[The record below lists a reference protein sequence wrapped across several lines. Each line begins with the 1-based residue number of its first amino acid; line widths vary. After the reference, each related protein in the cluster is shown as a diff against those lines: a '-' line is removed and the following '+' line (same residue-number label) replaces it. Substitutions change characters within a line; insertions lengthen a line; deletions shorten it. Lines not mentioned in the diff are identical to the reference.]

1 MWPAV
6 AGRLSKKVVFAYAQR
21 GVALGSL
28 SCGNVDTKVNP
39 VTQAPSSG
47 RSCPIGLRIGLK
59 IVRTEMTLLSF
70 VGYDDTASFES

>member
-6 AGRLSKKVVFAYAQR
+6 AGRLSKKVVFAYAQ
-21 GVALGSL
+21 GGAGSL

-59 IVRTEMTLLSF
+59 IVRTEMTLLSS